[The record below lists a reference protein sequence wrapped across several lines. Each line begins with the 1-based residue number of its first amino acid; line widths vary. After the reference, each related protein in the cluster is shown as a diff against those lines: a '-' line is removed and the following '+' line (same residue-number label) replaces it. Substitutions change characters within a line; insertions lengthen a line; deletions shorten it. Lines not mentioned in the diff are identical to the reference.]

1 MAMVTNT
8 TETLVSH
15 SLAYTALTPGTHCH
29 CNAHPGP
36 IPTCTWPH
44 TGAFNLIPPEE
55 SGPMCSTQ
63 VPSPKVIQTT
73 DTDIA
78 TQIHTGTTNTQT
90 PLTHT
95 HIQIHTICTQGLLS
109 VHTHPD
115 SHTHRPS
122 LHTQPH
128 KLPCHLAP
136 CALLADTHQR
146 PPPTSV

>member
-1 MAMVTNT
+1 
-8 TETLVSH
+8 
-15 SLAYTALTPGTHCH
+15 
-29 CNAHPGP
+29 
-36 IPTCTWPH
+36 
-44 TGAFNLIPPEE
+44 
-55 SGPMCSTQ
+55 MCSTK

-73 DTDIA
+73 DTDID

-95 HIQIHTICTQGLLS
+95 HTYKSTQTTLCTQGLLS

-115 SHTHRPS
+115 SHIHRPS
-122 LHTQPH
+122 LHTQPQ

-136 CALLADTHQR
+136 RALLADTHQR